1 MINKEIAHVIPA
13 QKVNMGGHIL
23 DQPLPVGSLDY
34 VDPFLLIHHWKSEL
48 PGNQHQRD
56 VGVGPHPH
64 RGFSPVTF
72 IFKGSVQHRDS
83 MGENTIVYAGGTQW
97 MHAGRG
103 VTHSERP
110 DAEIAKT
117 GGELEFIQFW
127 VNSPAVHKM
136 DSAFYL
142 PLSDEQTP
150 RVTGDGYHIAVVAG
164 QYAGVKGAAPTLS
177 PMTLLRGEVK
187 KEAHINI
194 DLPADFNTLFYLL
207 DGSLKINDQ
216 EVTAKDMI
224 HFKLGSERIHVQASA
239 DTRFMILSGAPLN
252 EPVATYGPF
261 VMNNQSQV
269 MEALRDAQLGK
280 MGVLIEE
287 F

>member
-1 MINKEIAHVIPA
+1 MKNKEIAHIIPA

-23 DQPLPVGSLDY
+23 DQPLPVGGLDY

-48 PGNQHQRD
+48 PGDQHQRD

-83 MGENTIVYAGGTQW
+83 MGENAIVYEGGTQW

-110 DAEIAKT
+110 DAEIAKS

-127 VNSPAVHKM
+127 VNSPAKHKM
-136 DSAFYL
+136 DTAFYL

-164 QYAGVKGAAPTLS
+164 EYAGVKGAAPTLS

-187 KEAHINI
+187 KDMQLNI

-207 DGSLKINDQ
+207 DGSLKLNGQ
-216 EVTAKDMI
+216 KVKAKDMV
-224 HFKLGSERIHVQASA
+224 HFKLGDERIEIQASA

-261 VMNNQSQV
+261 VMNDQSQV
-269 MEALRDAQLGK
+269 MEALRDAQMGK

>member
-1 MINKEIAHVIPA
+1 MKNKEIAHIIPA

-23 DQPLPVGSLDY
+23 DQPLPVAGLDY

-48 PGNQHQRD
+48 RGDQHQRE

-72 IFKGSVQHRDS
+72 IFKGSIQHRDS
-83 MGENTIVYAGGTQW
+83 MGENATVYEGGTQW

-103 VTHSERP
+103 ITHSERP
-110 DAEIAKT
+110 DAQIAKD

-127 VNSPAVHKM
+127 VNSPAKHKM
-136 DSAFYL
+136 DNAFYL

-150 RVTGDGYHIAVVAG
+150 RVTGEGYHIAVVAG
-164 QYAGVKGAAPTLS
+164 EYAGVKGAAPTLS
-177 PMTLLRGEVK
+177 PMTLLRGEIK
-187 KEAHINI
+187 KDAEMSLT
-194 DLPADFNTLFYLL
+194 LPASFNTLFYLL
-207 DGSLKINDQ
+207 DGELIINDQ
-216 EVTAKDMI
+216 PVKAKDMI
-224 HFKLGSERIHVQASA
+224 HFKSGAEGIQVKANA
-239 DTRFMILSGAPLN
+239 DTRFMILSGEPLN
-252 EPVATYGPF
+252 EEMVNYGPF
-261 VMNNQSQV
+261 VMNNQTQL
-269 MEALRDAQLGK
+269 MEALRDAQMGK